1 MSLPPSNQ
9 RGKYRSG
16 GFNRQNE
23 QKKGK
28 RKPML
33 NLGKL
38 DYFNW
43 DLNEIME
50 ASDMDNEKINTFKA
64 NMTAKA
70 RQRSIKEAKDYV
82 REVEGRGDFS
92 RDTADRLCR
101 LLDRY
106 SRMR

>member
-1 MSLPPSNQ
+1 MRTGKTGGRSRNSN
-9 RGKYRSG
+9 
-16 GFNRQNE
+16 FRQNE
-23 QKKGK
+23 QKKAK

-43 DLNEIME
+43 DLNEIMD
-50 ASDMDNEKINTFKA
+50 ASDMDEEKVNTFKA

-70 RQRSIKEAKDYV
+70 RQRSIKEAKDFV
-82 REVEGRGDFS
+82 REVEERGDFS
-92 RDTADRLCR
+92 RETGDRLCR

-106 SRMR
+106 SRIR

>member
-1 MSLPPSNQ
+1 MPPNN
-9 RGKYRSG
+9 RGKFRRG
-16 GFNRQNE
+16 GFRQNE

-43 DLNEIME
+43 DLNEIM
-50 ASDMDNEKINTFKA
+50 AGSDMEAEKINTFKA

-70 RQRSIKEAKDYV
+70 RQRSIKEAKDFV
-82 REVEGRGDFS
+82 REIEERGDFS
-92 RDTADRLCR
+92 KDTADRLCR